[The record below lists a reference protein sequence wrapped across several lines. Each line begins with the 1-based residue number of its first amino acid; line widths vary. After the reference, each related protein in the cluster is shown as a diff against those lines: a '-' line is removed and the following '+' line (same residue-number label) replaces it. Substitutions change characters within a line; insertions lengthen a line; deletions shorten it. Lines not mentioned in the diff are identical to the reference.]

1 MIDAHHLMIVFLQ
14 NPVWNRKLVILK
26 AKLAIRSV
34 RTVLNKMKRLKLQN
48 ESINDFTERNVS
60 SMVPRACSV
69 KLLETSKNDE
79 NRIQNSKIWSL
90 GNTKYVKVKP
100 YVLKKHK

>member
-1 MIDAHHLMIVFLQ
+1 
-14 NPVWNRKLVILK
+14 
-26 AKLAIRSV
+26 
-34 RTVLNKMKRLKLQN
+34 MKGLKLQN

-79 NRIQNSKIWSL
+79 NRIQNSKI
-90 GNTKYVKVKP
+90 
-100 YVLKKHK
+100 